1 MYSTPY
7 KSVCILPDPLN
18 YEFYTNLYK
27 MYDLTHAEMKHA
39 ECIIVNHDT
48 NDDSSRIASV
58 TYAIHVLK
66 KPMYIM
72 IHDDIPVPHLWNE
85 EHVVMGD
92 KYKIHEFFAKPE
104 RRGRIFV
111 IEGGDGCGKQTQATL
126 LRRRLEQEDYPVKTI
141 DFPNNERQH
150 GMLIREIL
158 AGSHGDIKN
167 LDPFL
172 FASLYAQNR
181 WSVKHIL
188 NFWITRGYNI
198 ILDRYIIS
206 NIAHQGAHEYRNRE
220 YVAKQTE
227 LFENEI
233 LGLPHAN
240 HIIYLD
246 LPPEVARTAMDKDTT
261 RAALD
266 QNELA
271 PLEYKNNVRKIY
283 LEQKNTLRRT
293 YDVVK
298 CMDDDIRISRKD
310 VHNKIYD
317 MWSDKFVNKHM

>member
-48 NDDSSRIASV
+48 NDDSNRIASV

-66 KPMYIM
+66 KPMYIVT
-72 IHDDIPVPHLWNE
+72 HDDIPVPHLWNE

-111 IEGGDGCGKQTQATL
+111 IEGGDGSGKQTQSGL
-126 LRRRLEQEDYPVKTI
+126 LRQRLEREDYPVKTI
-141 DFPNNERQH
+141 DFPNNENQH
-150 GMLIREIL
+150 GMLIREVL
-158 AGSHGDIKN
+158 AGMFGDLNDI
-167 LDPFL
+167 DPL
-172 FASLYAQNR
+172 FIASLYAQNR

-188 NFWITRGYNI
+188 DFWISRGYNI

-206 NIAHQGAHEYRNRE
+206 NIAYQGAHEYLNRG

-227 LFENEI
+227 QFENDI
-233 LGLPHAN
+233 LGLPRAHSTV
-240 HIIYLD
+240 YLD
-246 LPPEVARTAMDKDTT
+246 LPHEEAKRAMQADST

-271 PLEYKNNVRKIY
+271 SDSYKKKVRQIY
-283 LEQKNTLRRT
+283 LEQELETEN
-293 YDVVK
+293 YYVID
-298 CMDDDIRISRKD
+298 CMKDDKRISRKEMHD
-310 VHNKIYD
+310 KIYN
-317 MWSDKFVNKHM
+317 MLSSEFVNQHM

>member
-1 MYSTPY
+1 
-7 KSVCILPDPLN
+7 
-18 YEFYTNLYK
+18 
-27 MYDLTHAEMKHA
+27 MYDLTHAEMKYA
-39 ECIIVNHDT
+39 DCIVVNHDT
-48 NDDSSRIASV
+48 NDDSNRIANV

-66 KPMYIM
+66 KPMYIVT
-72 IHDDIPVPHLWNE
+72 HPGVPVPTLWKEQN
-85 EHVVMGD
+85 VVIGD
-92 KYKIHEFFAKPE
+92 KYHIHDFFAKPE
-104 RRGRIFV
+104 TPGRIFV
-111 IEGGDGCGKQTQATL
+111 IEGGDGAGKQTQSEL
-126 LRRRLEQEDYPVKTI
+126 LRRRLVREDYPVKTI

-158 AGSHGDIKN
+158 AGKFGDITN
-167 LDPFL
+167 IDTYLL
-172 FASLYAQNR
+172 ASLYAQNR

-188 NFWITRGYNI
+188 EFWISRGYNI

-233 LGLPHAN
+233 LGLPYAN
-240 HIIYLD
+240 HVIYID
-246 LPPEVARTAMDKDTT
+246 LPPEIARTAMDKDTT
-261 RAALD
+261 RTALD

-317 MWSDKFVNKHM
+317 MWCDKFVNRHM